1 MDCKPEAECIEISRD
16 GDTTTLTLSRPGK
29 LNAFDAATVEELI
42 AALEVCRHNGT
53 RLVVFRGAGKGFSG
67 GFDFT
72 GLEDQSEGD
81 LALRFLRLEALL
93 QAVHYAP
100 FMTMALV
107 HGACFGAAAD
117 LVASCVYRIA
127 APGARF
133 RMPGLRFGVV
143 LGTRRLREVIGRDAA
158 RQVLAQSKILDP
170 EEALRIGLLTG
181 VADQDAWPD
190 LVAEATDAASV
201 LSASR
206 LDRLLRLTTDDG
218 RDADLA
224 ELARSVM
231 EPGLKAR
238 ISAYLASMK
247 AR

>member
-1 MDCKPEAECIEISRD
+1 MDYKPDPECIAISRS
-16 GDTTTLTLSRPGK
+16 GDTTTLTLSRPAK
-29 LNAFDAATVEELI
+29 LNALNAATVEELL
-42 AALEVCRHNGT
+42 AAIDSCRHDGT
-53 RLVVFRGAGKGFSG
+53 RLLVLRGAGKGFSG

-72 GLEDQSEGD
+72 GLEDQTDGD
-81 LALRFLRLEALL
+81 LALRFLRLESLL
-93 QAVHYAP
+93 QAVHHAP

-107 HGACFGAAAD
+107 HGPCFGAAAD
-117 LVASCVYRIA
+117 LVASCVYRVA

-158 RQVLAQSKILDP
+158 RQVLAQSKIIDV
-170 EEALRIGLLTG
+170 EEALRIGFLTG
-181 VADQDAWPD
+181 VAGEDDWPA
-190 LVAEATDAASV
+190 LVEEAAGAAGV

-206 LDRLLRLTTDDG
+206 LDRLLQLTTDDN

-238 ISAYLASMK
+238 ISAYLASLK
-247 AR
+247 AP